1 MNRIRGVAALAVSVL
16 FLGACG
22 DDGPVEPNIP
32 REDVVGTY
40 RLTQLSFDPLGILPA
55 ADIHQR
61 LADLDK
67 PDASLNL
74 LPDGTLQL
82 FFEDPSS
89 PLLRLVPGS
98 FRTTPT
104 GVAISFESGS
114 AYGALVLPRR
124 STYEVSAGGS
134 LVLEDSTTVSR
145 SALLALVPEWQT
157 EQLLDPVPGE
167 LLVVFDPAP

>member
-1 MNRIRGVAALAVSVL
+1 MNRIRGVAALAVSAL
-16 FLGACG
+16 LLGACG

-40 RLTQLSFDPLGILPA
+40 RLTELLFDPAGILPA

-89 PLLRLVPGS
+89 RLLRLVPGS

-104 GVAISFESGS
+104 GVAILFENGS
-114 AYGALVLPRR
+114 AYGALILPQR

-134 LVLEDSTTVSR
+134 LVLDDSTTVSR